1 MNVETRQDRVARW
14 QQRVEEA
21 PDSAAAYFNLGL
33 AHTERGR
40 VMAAEKAYRRA
51 VDLDPDL
58 VQAWVNLGG
67 ALLMKW
73 DFQGCLEA
81 NKEAVRRQEDLVVAH
96 FNMGQAYL
104 YLNRPEELVRCN
116 RRVLELD
123 PNHAAGHYFLAVGLL
138 ALDQAPEARAE
149 CDRALALGYQPR
161 PEFLKSLDRA
171 EKALDRKDTKSTPPE
186 AKADGDAKEE

>member
-1 MNVETRQDRVARW
+1 MPDPSRQDRVAHW
-14 QQRVEEA
+14 QKRVEEA
-21 PDSAAAYFNLGL
+21 PGSAAAHFNLGL

-40 VMAAEKAYRRA
+40 MLAAEKAYRRA
-51 VDLDPDL
+51 VELDPDL
-58 VQAWVNLGG
+58 VQGWVNLGG

-73 DFQGCLEA
+73 DFRGCLEA
-81 NKEAVRRQEDLVVAH
+81 NQEALRRQDDMAVAH

-104 YLNRPEELVRCN
+104 YLNEAEQLVRCN

-138 ALDQAPEARAE
+138 AIGHVTEARAE
-149 CDRALALGYQPR
+149 SDRALALGYQPR

-171 EKALDRKDTKSTPPE
+171 EKALDRKDTTSTPPE

>member
-1 MNVETRQDRVARW
+1 MPEESRQDRVARW
-14 QQRVEEA
+14 QKRVEEA
-21 PDSAAAYFNLGL
+21 PSSAAAHFNLGL

-40 VMAAEKAYRRA
+40 MLAAEKAYRRA
-51 VDLDPDL
+51 VELDPDL

-81 NKEAVRRQEDLVVAH
+81 NQEALRRQDDMAIAH

-104 YLNRPEELVRCN
+104 YLNEAEELVRCN

-138 ALDQAPEARAE
+138 ARGQVAEARAE
-149 CDRALALGYQPR
+149 SDRALALGYQPR

-171 EKALDRKDTKSTPPE
+171 EKALDRTDTTSTPPE